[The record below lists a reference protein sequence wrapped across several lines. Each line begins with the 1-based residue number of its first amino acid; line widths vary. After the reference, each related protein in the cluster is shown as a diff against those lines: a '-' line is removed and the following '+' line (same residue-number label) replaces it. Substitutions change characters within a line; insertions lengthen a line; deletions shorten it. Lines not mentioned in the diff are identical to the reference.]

1 MLNFEQKIEP
11 EIKKEKSFDNLE
23 VGTFFVWADNINCLF
38 LKITETCYYE
48 IATHDT
54 FTTRDD
60 IDRTD
65 LSALDISDTGYNGQF
80 DAVFDVEFED
90 CTVKWTVVK

>member
-1 MLNFEQKIEP
+1 MLNFEQKKEP

-23 VGTFFVWADNINCLF
+23 VGTFFVWADNTECLF

-54 FTTRDD
+54 YTTRDD

-65 LSALDISDTGYNGQF
+65 LLALDILDIGYGQF

-90 CTVKWTVVK
+90 CTAKWKVVK